1 MLKEK
6 KNNEAIYMRPT
17 SEEQILLLALD
28 CKGKHL
34 AVSQTGSCLF
44 YFENKEDEY
53 FNIFLCYLLIFLF
66 CKIIRLG
73 GGKS

>member
-1 MLKEK
+1 MKCWMLKEK

-44 YFENKEDEY
+44 YFEN
-53 FNIFLCYLLIFLF
+53 IFSMLF
-66 CKIIRLG
+66 INVDVTQNSCR
-73 GGKS
+73 

>member
-6 KNNEAIYMRPT
+6 KNNEAIYMGPR
-17 SEEQILLLALD
+17 SEKQILLLALD
-28 CKGKHL
+28 CKGKCL
-34 AVSQTGSCLF
+34 PVSQTGSCLF

-53 FNIFLCYLLIFLF
+53 FNIFSMLLLIFLF
-66 CKIIRLG
+66 RKIIRLG

>member
-1 MLKEK
+1 
-6 KNNEAIYMRPT
+6 MRPT

-53 FNIFLCYLLIFLF
+53 FNIIIFYVIYKFF
-66 CKIIRLG
+66 CSVK
-73 GGKS
+73 

>member
-44 YFENKEDEY
+44 ILKIKKMNTSIY
-53 FNIFLCYLLIFLF
+53 FLCYLLIFLF

>member
-1 MLKEK
+1 MKCWMLKEK
-6 KNNEAIYMRPT
+6 KNNEAIYMGPT

-28 CKGKHL
+28 CKGKRL

-53 FNIFLCYLLIFLF
+53 FNIFSMLF
-66 CKIIRLG
+66 INFFVL
-73 GGKS
+73 

>member
-1 MLKEK
+1 
-6 KNNEAIYMRPT
+6 MRPT

-53 FNIFLCYLLIFLF
+53 FSIFSMLF
-66 CKIIRLG
+66 INFFVL
-73 GGKS
+73 

>member
-1 MLKEK
+1 MKCWMLKEK
-6 KNNEAIYMRPT
+6 KNEAIYMGPT
-17 SEEQILLLALD
+17 SEKQILLLALG

-53 FNIFLCYLLIFLF
+53 FNIFSMLF
-66 CKIIRLG
+66 INFFVL
-73 GGKS
+73 

>member
-6 KNNEAIYMRPT
+6 KKKRGNLHEAT

-44 YFENKEDEY
+44 YFEIKEDEY
-53 FNIFLCYLLIFLF
+53 FSIFSMLF
-66 CKIIRLG
+66 INFFVL
-73 GGKS
+73 